1 MTSPDDEYGTPDEEN
16 PEWTDEDFLWA
27 VKARDFDGDILKVHK
42 FLRSRENFLRGAKE
56 AGLPREAFLALEP
69 NMGGDTCRAC
79 RNNSTTTATATKEPS
94 NDSFRLVASP
104 NPFRERTTLKVTF
117 PAFKATSEQS

>member
-27 VKARDFDGDILKVHK
+27 VKARDFDGDILKVHE

-56 AGLPREAFLALEP
+56 AGLPRKAFLALEP
-69 NMGGDTCRAC
+69 QKPGFLNRAAKAL
-79 RNNSTTTATATKEPS
+79 SIALES
-94 NDSFRLVASP
+94 NKHAA
-104 NPFRERTTLKVTF
+104 E
-117 PAFKATSEQS
+117 